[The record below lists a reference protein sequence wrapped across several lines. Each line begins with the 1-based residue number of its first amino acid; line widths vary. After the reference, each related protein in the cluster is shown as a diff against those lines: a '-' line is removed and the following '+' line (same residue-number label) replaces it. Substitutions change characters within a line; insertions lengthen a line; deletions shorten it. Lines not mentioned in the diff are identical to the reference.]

1 MRSGPLLM
9 RRVSDVAAEIWSH
22 VMDQL
27 LFKIEEAAKVLGAS
41 RSTVYRLM
49 NSGQLVSIKVGSSRR
64 VTRQALDRF
73 VKAMEDRARQD
84 LAGDCWS

>member
-1 MRSGPLLM
+1 
-9 RRVSDVAAEIWSH
+9 
-22 VMDQL
+22 MDQL

-73 VKAMEDRARQD
+73 VKTMEDRARQD
-84 LAGDCWS
+84 LAGDSWP

>member
-1 MRSGPLLM
+1 M

-73 VKAMEDRARQD
+73 VKTMEDRARQD
-84 LAGDCWS
+84 LAGDSWP

>member
-1 MRSGPLLM
+1 M

-27 LFKIEEAAKVLGAS
+27 LFKIEEVTKVLGAS

-49 NSGQLVSIKVGSSRR
+49 NSGQLVSIKVGRSRR
-64 VTRQALDRF
+64 VTSQALERF
-73 VKAMEDRARQD
+73 VKAMEDRSRQD

>member
-9 RRVSDVAAEIWSH
+9 RRVSDVGAEIWSH

-27 LFKIEEAAKVLGAS
+27 LFKIEEVTKVLGAS

-84 LAGDCWS
+84 LAGDSWS